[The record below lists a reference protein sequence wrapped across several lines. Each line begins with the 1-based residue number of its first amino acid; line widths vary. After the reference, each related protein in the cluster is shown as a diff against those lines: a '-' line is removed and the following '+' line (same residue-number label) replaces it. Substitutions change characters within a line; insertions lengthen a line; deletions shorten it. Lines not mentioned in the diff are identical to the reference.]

1 MQQLAVKVQKFEVCI
16 IWHNIMLKTIKRGW
30 SLLQSATRD
39 LHAKKKRSP
48 HWRTVQ
54 KEFLSKHNE
63 CAACGSKTQLQVH
76 HKFPFDDYPEL
87 ELDPNNLIV
96 LCMSEKDCHLRIA
109 HGGSFRRWC
118 PKLDQYIYQIK
129 IREKTFEEIW
139 KLAKEERLDKRIG
152 FSKSSGA

>member
-1 MQQLAVKVQKFEVCI
+1 MIKI
-16 IWHNIMLKTIKRGW
+16 IKRSW

-39 LHAKKKRSP
+39 LHAKNKRSP
-48 HWRTVQ
+48 KWRSVQ
-54 KEFLSKHNE
+54 KEFLNKNKE

-87 ELDPNNLIV
+87 VLDPNNLIT

-118 PKLDQYIYQIK
+118 PNLDQYIHQIK
-129 IREKTFEEIW
+129 NQEKTFEEIW
-139 KLAKEERLDKRIG
+139 KIAKEERLDKRKDP
-152 FSKSSGA
+152 SKSSGV